1 MNKDFVPFLIRA
13 KRATY
18 ASGAEPDG
26 SSRSASHDLHFE
38 EGDYAYLDTYL
49 GGFKFI
55 GEEAVW
61 KSGKPIWGMNYYGW
75 MVSSTIP
82 EGFSEFLKQA
92 LQRVTEASPY
102 RGPEEYKDGN
112 FSYGCGCE
120 GDLTRF
126 SGEEWI
132 ELNGKVIYEL
142 VFHGGEI
149 RD

>member
-13 KRATY
+13 KQATY
-18 ASGAEPDG
+18 ASGISPSA
-26 SSRSASHDLHFE
+26 SSRTGSHDLPYA
-38 EGDYAYLDTYL
+38 EGEYAYLDTYL
-49 GGFKFI
+49 GGFKFV

-61 KSGKPIWGMNYYGW
+61 KAGKPVWGMNYYGW
-75 MVSSTIP
+75 MVSTSIP
-82 EGFSEFLKQA
+82 VGFSEFLKKA
-92 LQRVTEASPY
+92 LRHVPEDAPY
-102 RGPEEYKDGN
+102 RGPEEYSEGDFK
-112 FSYGCGCE
+112 YGCGSE